1 MNEPSEKNTLKYLSC
16 QARRVFSPLSNERG
30 MALILAV
37 SMLLIL
43 TVLGAVTWKAGISQ
57 LGEAGTRQGKQQ
69 AFFAAQRGIEYALN
83 RDTLLT
89 MSGTIDLASN
99 VHKDHINAG
108 NTRFVIR
115 KGEIIDSGAGPMPLK
130 YRARFGTE
138 FGANYYFLA
147 VQAVGP
153 ISEGRDPATV
163 DPEKEK
169 DKFQDI
175 ETQVVRMYR
184 HDEDSIFRTSGGG

>member
-1 MNEPSEKNTLKYLSC
+1 MNELSEKNTLKSLLRQSC
-16 QARRVFSPLSNERG
+16 RAISPLSNERG

-57 LGEAGTRQGKQQ
+57 LGSAGTRQAEQQ

-83 RDTLLT
+83 RDMLLT
-89 MSGTIDLASN
+89 MSGNVDLTSNDHKPHID
-99 VHKDHINAG
+99 AG
-108 NTRFVIR
+108 NTRSVIE
-115 KGEIIDSGAGPMPLK
+115 KGEITDAGAGPMPLRLRSR
-130 YRARFGTE
+130 YGTE
-138 FGANYYFLA
+138 FGANYYFIY
-147 VQAVGP
+147 VQGSGP
-153 ISEGRDPATV
+153 GNRT
-163 DPEKEK
+163 
-169 DKFQDI
+169 QDV